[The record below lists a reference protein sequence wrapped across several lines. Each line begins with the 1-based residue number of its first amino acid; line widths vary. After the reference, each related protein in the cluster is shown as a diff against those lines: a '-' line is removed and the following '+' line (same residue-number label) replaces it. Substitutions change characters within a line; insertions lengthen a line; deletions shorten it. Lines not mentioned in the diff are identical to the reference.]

1 MASGRIIVSSKAEV
15 QLADRLGFDP
25 ADFRVKATVMCGR
38 EFETTRNPS
47 LVFSRS
53 LRCVGVF
60 VTAKGDVT
68 FDWQE
73 QDMGPRVRVKALG
86 PWTLELERE

>member
-1 MASGRIIVSSKAEV
+1 MAI
-15 QLADRLGFDP
+15 RLGFDP
-25 ADFRVKATVMCGR
+25 ADFRVKGTVMCGR
-38 EFETTRNPS
+38 EFETTRNQSP
-47 LVFSRS
+47 VFSGA

-86 PWTLELERE
+86 PWTLELERK

>member
-1 MASGRIIVSSKAEV
+1 MATGRIIVSSKAEV
-15 QLADRLGFDP
+15 QLAIRLGFDP
-25 ADFRVKATVMCGR
+25 ADFRVKATVRCDR
-38 EFETTRNPS
+38 EFEATRGQS
-47 LVFSRS
+47 LVFSRA

-73 QDMGPRVRVKALG
+73 RDMGPRLRVKALG